1 MSAAQTADTAAMSDK
16 ARSIFA
22 FAAYY
27 ALLSGDPVRE
37 VVLDDGQGHHAD
49 ADGVKELQAA
59 GLIEPQGAKARLTDE
74 GQAVLDK
81 VIAAIRGVG
90 A

>member
-1 MSAAQTADTAAMSDK
+1 MSAAQTAATASMSDK

-49 ADGVKELQAA
+49 ADGVKELQSA

-74 GQAVLDK
+74 GQAVLGK
-81 VIAAIRGVG
+81 VIAAIRGVD